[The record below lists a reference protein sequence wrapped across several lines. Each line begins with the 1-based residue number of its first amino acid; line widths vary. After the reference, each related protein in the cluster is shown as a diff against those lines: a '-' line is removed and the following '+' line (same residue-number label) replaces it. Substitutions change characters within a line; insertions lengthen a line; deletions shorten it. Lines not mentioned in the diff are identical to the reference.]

1 MMRVFLSYPYQDE
14 QKARGITK
22 ELQAAGFDVWT
33 FFAKVPQGTDYAST
47 QILIQNAIEETDI
60 MLILTSSHT
69 RRSRGIQ
76 REIVYAQNRG
86 VQLLALIVD
95 EGSPFDLLPLN
106 LLNADQ
112 FDLTQSDLKELV
124 RLLKSQITHNIP
136 ERPPVSESQLEQ
148 DRKRILSDVPMA
160 RIFIAYSHHQ
170 RHLAKDLAELLIGH
184 GKAIFY
190 DAKIKAGA
198 SWRQTIQRALDDATH
213 VVVIWTPD
221 AANSDE
227 VEREVSYALAKGKVI
242 VPILGKE
249 IPELP
254 YHLHGLHYIV
264 LADNLAQIE
273 GMLLKAIE
281 QFSGDEDIWQ

>member
-1 MMRVFLSYPYQDE
+1 MRVFLSYPYQTE
-14 QKARGITK
+14 EKAREIAH
-22 ELQAAGFDVWT
+22 ELQTAGFDVWAY
-33 FFAKVPQGTDYAST
+33 FAKVPRGTDYDSA

-60 MLILTSSHT
+60 MLVLTSQYT

-86 VQLLALIVD
+86 IQLLALVTG
-95 EGSPFDLLPLN
+95 EGSAYDLLPLN
-106 LLNADQ
+106 LLNTDH
-112 FDLTQSDLKELV
+112 FDLSKNDLKGLV
-124 RLLKSQITHNIP
+124 RLLNSQVEQGKP
-136 ERPPVSESQLEQ
+136 ERPPVSESQLAQ
-148 DRKRILSDVPMA
+148 DRQRILSDNVPVA
-160 RIFIAYSHHQ
+160 RIFIAYSHLQ
-170 RHLAKDLAELLIGH
+170 RVLAKDIAELLMGH

-227 VEREVSYALAKGKVI
+227 VEREVSYALARGKVI
-242 VPILGKE
+242 VPILSKE

-264 LADNLAQIE
+264 LADDLAQIE
-273 GMLLKAIE
+273 NPLLYAIE
-281 QFSGDEDIWQ
+281 QYSSDEDIWQ